1 MVDYGQIVAPTDYGS
16 EGSSLSCLLVT
27 PETWTAVVSTLL
39 KGIVSRYKAYLLLS
53 ELISS
58 KIQLKWVQEVW
69 ARPVLRYSV
78 REFVEI
84 ERMQREDFV
93 EVGWRSS

>member
-1 MVDYGQIVAPTDYGS
+1 M
-16 EGSSLSCLLVT
+16 
-27 PETWTAVVSTLL
+27 
-39 KGIVSRYKAYLLLS
+39 LLLPVVTGTLAGILQGLCKQLYRGVLKALCHDIRRNY

-78 REFVEI
+78 QEFAEQP
-84 ERMQREDFV
+84 ERTRKFCAIFV
-93 EVGWRSS
+93 F